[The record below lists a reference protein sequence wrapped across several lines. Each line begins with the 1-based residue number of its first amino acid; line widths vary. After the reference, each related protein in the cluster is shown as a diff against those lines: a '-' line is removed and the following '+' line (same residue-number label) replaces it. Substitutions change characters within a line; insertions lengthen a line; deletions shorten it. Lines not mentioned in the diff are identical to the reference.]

1 MQATDGSSDMSER
14 KSTATSGWVFVDGLV
29 AITILLPGAFVVV
42 WLSAGVS
49 HPFLTT
55 ALSYLG
61 SCLVAFLLITGVYVA
76 VVFAKGLDEDPD
88 LSPLVM
94 KIVYPAVA
102 ILGAGVYYMI
112 HNIVGVPFVE
122 SLSELLGGFVVFGG
136 GWLALVTRME
146 RQREREKKDAASR
159 WP

>member
-1 MQATDGSSDMSER
+1 MRSGGSQPRLFISPCV
-14 KSTATSGWVFVDGLV
+14 G
-29 AITILLPGAFVVV
+29 P
-42 WLSAGVS
+42 
-49 HPFLTT
+49 PFLTT

-76 VVFAKGLDEDPD
+76 VVLAKGDREEPD
-88 LSPLVM
+88 RSSLVF

-112 HNIVGVPFVE
+112 HNIVGVPFVVF
-122 SLSELLGGFVVFGG
+122 SSELLGGFVVFGG

-146 RQREREKKDAASR
+146 RQQERRKKDAASR

>member
-1 MQATDGSSDMSER
+1 MLA
-14 KSTATSGWVFVDGLV
+14 
-29 AITILLPGAFVVV
+29 GAFVVV
-42 WLSAGVS
+42 WLSTGVT

-76 VVFAKGLDEDPD
+76 VVLAKGGDEEPD
-88 LSPLVM
+88 LSPLVF
-94 KIVYPAVA
+94 KLVYPAVA

-112 HNIVGVPFVE
+112 HNIVGVPFVV
-122 SLSELLGGFVVFGG
+122 SLSELLGGLVVFGG

-146 RQREREKKDAASR
+146 RQQERRKKDAASR